1 MRITSLASP
10 VAVRPL
16 LVPRG
21 ATSNPSAASAIS
33 TYKATG
39 LAKAVVIEDSAEN
52 IQAKWGDLK
61 ALANAGKISAFK
73 LTDATKPT
81 LSLKAS
87 DLGKDSTALLGKVSA
102 VALVKV
108 SDTSDNIATNLNDLQ
123 AQAAKLLSIEQS
135 GTKAVLGITAAQL
148 KSASAALAK
157 IDGGS
162 YTLSVSGVGASTLAG
177 VMANAKVTTF
187 SVTDTSGN
195 IAANLN
201 ALTGAG
207 DRLSS
212 ITQSGVKAAL
222 SITAAQ
228 LSSATATLA
237 KIDGNT
243 DNAYSLSV
251 VGARASQ
258 VSDLASNAKVTAFSL
273 IDTATNVAGN
283 LVDLKANNAKLKAI
297 ALTDTSAVLSVKVDD
312 LTSAAGVLAKITS
325 KFTYQIADSSANIS
339 AGLDT
344 LQAKVKSI
352 ASLTLTDTGRPTL
365 AVTSTQYK
373 QDAAVLAKISGA
385 ALSVKLSG
393 NYADYTVTTNKDGSL
408 SLSIPKTSPLTGAE
422 KASRAADLNTYK
434 GVNFLEF
441 KDFTAFGDTGDAN
454 LNALLSG
461 GTNFWWTNGTG
472 AKASD
477 TQVKAG
483 VYGLDATS
491 AKHEFTYSFMRTL
504 PDTATP
510 QDQNGFVEMND
521 TQKAAVTDA
530 FSYLSSLINVTF
542 TLSDATTGTAD
553 INFGTNNQAN
563 SAGYANPPNGS
574 GEHPVFL
581 MLDKASPSN
590 QSFSY
595 GSYGWQTV
603 IHEIGHT
610 MGLKHPGNYNAGGG
624 GTTGPYLPKATDNSR
639 FSVMSYTAA
648 PDANKVTT
656 LSNGYSYTGMSPST
670 YMTYDIAAL
679 QYIYGANTTSDA
691 DTTHQTLS
699 FTKDWQGFQTV
710 WAADGGTLDASALT
724 RANIIDLREGAYSSI
739 GIQTYG
745 KTTFGMNNV
754 GLAFGSYLDNI
765 KGGLATD
772 AFFVDASNI
781 DTTQSI
787 DGSEGSDIV
796 YLNGNASEWTV
807 SDWDGINDTNGT
819 ATNSLTQKTITLT
832 NIEKIKYYDSKA
844 YATTH
849 SAIDL
854 NA

>member
-16 LVPRG
+16 LVPRA

-33 TYKATG
+33 TYKSTG
-39 LAKAVVIEDSAEN
+39 LAKAVVIEDTAEN

-87 DLGKDSTALLGKVSA
+87 DLGKDSTALLGKVSS
-102 VALVKV
+102 VASIKV
-108 SDTSDNIATNLNDLQ
+108 SDTSANIATNLNDLQ
-123 AQAAKLLSIEQS
+123 AQATKLVSIEQT
-135 GTKAVLGITAAQL
+135 GDKTALGITAAQL
-148 KSASAALAK
+148 KTASAALAK
-157 IDGGS
+157 IDNGA
-162 YTLSVSGVGASTLAG
+162 YALSVSGVNKATLAS
-177 VMANAKVTTF
+177 VLANAKVTSF
-187 SVTDTSGN
+187 SVSDTSGN
-195 IAANLN
+195 IAANLS
-201 ALTGAG
+201 ALNGAG

-212 ITQSGVKAAL
+212 ITQSGSKAAL

-228 LSSATATLA
+228 LSTSAATLA

-243 DNAYSLSV
+243 DSAYTLSV
-251 VGARASQ
+251 VGAQTSQ
-258 VSDLASNAKVTAFSL
+258 LSSLVNNAKVTSFSL
-273 IDTATNVAGN
+273 IDSAANVTAS
-283 LVDLKANNAKLKAI
+283 LSDLKTNSTKLKAI
-297 ALTDTSAVLSVKVDD
+297 ALTDTAAVLDVKVDD
-312 LTSAAGVLAKITS
+312 LTSAAGVLAKVTS
-325 KFTYQIADSSANIS
+325 KFTYKIADSSANIS
-339 AGLDT
+339 AGLDS

-352 ASLTLTDTGRPTL
+352 SSLTLTDTGRPTL
-365 AVTSTQYK
+365 SVTATQYK
-373 QDAAVLAKISGA
+373 KDAAVLAKISGA
-385 ALSVKLSG
+385 ALSVKLTG
-393 NYADYTVTTNKDGSL
+393 NYADYKVTSNKDGSL
-408 SLSIPKTSPLTGAE
+408 SVTIPKDSPLTSAE
-422 KASRAADLNTYK
+422 KASRAADLNSYK

-461 GTNFWWTNGTG
+461 GTNFWWANGTG
-472 AKASD
+472 AKASE
-477 TQVKAG
+477 TQVKSG

-504 PDTATP
+504 PATATT
-510 QDQNGFVEMND
+510 QDQDGFAEMTD

-553 INFGTNNQAN
+553 INFGTNNQAS

-581 MLDKASPSN
+581 MLDKTEATN

-610 MGLKHPGNYNAGGG
+610 LGLKHPGNYNAGGG
-624 GTTGPYLPKATDNSR
+624 GTPGPYLPKATDNSR
-639 FSVMSYTAA
+639 FSVMSYNSA
-648 PDANKVTT
+648 PDANKVTA
-656 LSNGYSYTGMSPST
+656 LSNGYSYTGMTPST

-679 QYIYGANTTSDA
+679 QYIYGANTTSDLN
-691 DTTHQTLS
+691 TTHQTLS
-699 FTKDWQGFQTV
+699 FAQDWQGFETV
-710 WAADGGTLDASALT
+710 WTADGGTLDASALT
-724 RANIIDLREGAYSSI
+724 RANIIDLRQGAYSSI

-754 GLAFGSYLDNI
+754 GLAYGSYLDTV
-765 KGGLATD
+765 KGGTAAD
-772 AFFVDASNI
+772 AFFVDTANM
-781 DTTQSI
+781 DNTQTI
-787 DGSEGSDIV
+787 DGGAGSDIV
-796 YLNGNASEWTV
+796 YLNGNASDWTL
-807 SDWDGINDTNGT
+807 SDNNSK
-819 ATNSLTQKTITLT
+819 ATNSLTQKIVTLS
-832 NIEKIKYYDSKA
+832 NIENIKYYDSKA
-844 YATTH
+844 YATIH

-854 NA
+854 KA